1 MRQVCKAHKS
11 WGVQKAPMNACIL
24 KQCSLECKGEMIRRW
39 FVESRTKLQL
49 SLIDQLEL
57 VACGLQKVH
66 KLVVMML
73 ACELLLELP
82 MFLLSETSQRCHWNV
97 SKPTKHIE
105 YECPSRNFGLEWDIL
120 VRGHSNLAWM
130 MKEIH

>member
-1 MRQVCKAHKS
+1 MRQVCKLHKS
-11 WGVQKAPMNACIL
+11 WEVQKTPMNACIL
-24 KQCSLECKGEMIRRW
+24 NNALWSAKVNWVERW
-39 FVESRTKLQL
+39 LIESSTKLQL
-49 SLIDQLEL
+49 SLIDQLEFN
-57 VACGLQKVH
+57 ACSLQKVH
-66 KLVVMML
+66 KLVAMML

-82 MFLLSETSQRCHWNV
+82 MFLFSETSQRCPWNV
-97 SKPTKHIE
+97 SKPIKHFE